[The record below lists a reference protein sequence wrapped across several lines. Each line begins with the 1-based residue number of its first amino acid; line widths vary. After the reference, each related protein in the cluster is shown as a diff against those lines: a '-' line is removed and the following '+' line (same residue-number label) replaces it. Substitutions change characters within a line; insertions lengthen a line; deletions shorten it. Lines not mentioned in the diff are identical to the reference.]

1 MTWEPIRIDFSLLGV
16 FRGQCERK
24 RKIKLKIF
32 KFLTFMF
39 IFSAPIGP
47 RDLKFFLVGSQMM
60 PNKMQ
65 YTNEASLVWFGMIQ
79 LSKLV
84 QRFLQNWLLRLYRVL
99 IQRNILTPCEIHQD
113 NAFKPKKSKINRY
126 VFSGQPFFKI
136 LAAYQIRPNQT
147 KSAQV
152 VYYILLGIV

>member
-1 MTWEPIRIDFSLLGV
+1 
-16 FRGQCERK
+16 
-24 RKIKLKIF
+24 
-32 KFLTFMF
+32 MF
-39 IFSAPIGP
+39 IFSAPISP
-47 RDLKFFLVGSQMM
+47 RELKFFLVGSQMM
-60 PNKMQ
+60 PNKFQ

-99 IQRNILTPCEIHQD
+99 IQRNILTNCEIHQD

-136 LAAYQIRPNQT
+136 MSICQIRPNQT
-147 KSAQV
+147 SQSG
-152 VYYILLGIV
+152 ILHFVKHSVRAYQKNFQLSRSYGS